1 MFRRTLY
8 DIRIPYNIHF
18 AAGAEPQVS
27 QKFQVYSG
35 QTSKQ
40 TVLPADKG
48 RVFAHPKMTK
58 P

>member
-1 MFRRTLY
+1 M
-8 DIRIPYNIHF
+8 RIPYNIHF